1 MEQKFSEQLRERI
14 KRYFQ
19 QYHGLTV
26 SDDQAV
32 LYLDSLGDLFIA
44 FDSLRGKGRQ
54 QARKRLRRPSPHS
67 YT

>member
-1 MEQKFSEQLRERI
+1 MSQKFTQELRDRL

-19 QYHGLTV
+19 EYHGLSV
-26 SDDQAV
+26 SDDQAD
-32 LYLDSLGDLFIA
+32 LFLDSLGGLFIA
-44 FDSLRGKGRQ
+44 FNSLWGKGRQ